1 MADDFDPL
9 DFIFGPPSKP
19 PVPGKLQPPPAP
31 TPDAF
36 EQLRESFE
44 YEAARLKSGK
54 AATVAPSGWD
64 AELPATAPTAIP
76 LTDAPLAK
84 RAPTTDLT
92 VGKTANGWSIER
104 RPDGQITRAWSADV
118 TDPEAAFADPRSVR

>member
-1 MADDFDPL
+1 MDDQDFLTLLYQLPTDP
-9 DFIFGPPSKP
+9 PK
-19 PVPGKLQPPPAP
+19 PGKLQPPPAP

-64 AELPATAPTAIP
+64 AELPATAPTISAIP
-76 LTDAPLAK
+76 VTDAPLAK
-84 RAPTTDLT
+84 RAPTTRT
-92 VGKTANGWSIER
+92 EVKPNGWTFVYKA
-104 RPDGQITRAWSADV
+104 DGQLER
-118 TDPEAAFADPRSVR
+118 AFAPGVDPSAFDMPSGGVR